1 MLKRSLIFTL
11 VLVSLISTSWVLAA
25 DPATP
30 SSQKTSIGSAQ
41 IDGDKVKAL
50 KEKLATKVAELRENQ
65 TRGFFGEI
73 AALSKTSFTLASQD
87 QEVKVRYNEDVTV
100 YKLDATNKK
109 IEAQVKDLK
118 NTQGVSVL
126 GVFEPDSK
134 QQSAKIIFLQTLPK
148 FYFGEVVGTDKTK
161 GTIQIKTG
169 QKGEI
174 TIDYEKTTLTNEYS
188 KTESKLKKSGLS
200 RIASGDRIQVWA
212 VVSEDDAQKIKAM
225 RILRLPKDLFENT
238 ENVQGVA
245 TASPAA
251 SLKPSPAATVSATP
265 KSAPKTTPKA
275 SP

>member
-30 SSQKTSIGSAQ
+30 SYQKTSIGSAQ

-50 KEKLATKVAELRENQ
+50 KERLATKVAELRENQ
-65 TRGFFGEI
+65 TRVFFGEI

-169 QKGEI
+169 QKGQWHPYVLHDLLPRIYGFELMMTPY
-174 TIDYEKTTLTNEYS
+174 TIAHLKLSLAFRDTGFKYFNDRRLGIYLTNSLE
-188 KTESKLKKSGLS
+188 ESGIQQQGLF
-200 RIASGDRIQVWA
+200 ALG
-212 VVSEDDAQKIKAM
+212 
-225 RILRLPKDLFENT
+225 
-238 ENVQGVA
+238 
-245 TASPAA
+245 
-251 SLKPSPAATVSATP
+251 
-265 KSAPKTTPKA
+265 
-275 SP
+275 